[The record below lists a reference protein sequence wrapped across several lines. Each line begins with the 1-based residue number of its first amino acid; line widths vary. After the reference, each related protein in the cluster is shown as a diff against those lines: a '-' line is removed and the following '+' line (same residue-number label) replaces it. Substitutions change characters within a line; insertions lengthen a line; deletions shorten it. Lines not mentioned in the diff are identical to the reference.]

1 MDPKIAVSVKGL
13 KKSFGSTVAVD
24 DMSFEVK
31 EGEIFGLL
39 GPDGA
44 GKTTTMR
51 ILTGIMNSDGG
62 SAEVVGYDVAK
73 QAELIKLHIGYMP
86 QRFSLY
92 GDLTVE
98 ENLMFFAKLYQVPE
112 RERLEKEA
120 SLLEFSRLTPYR
132 KRLAQNLS
140 GGMKQKLALACTL
153 IHTPK
158 VLFLDE
164 PTTGVD
170 PVSRREFW
178 RILYDLLRQGVTLIV
193 STPYMDEAERC
204 SRVALIDKGKLVV
217 CDTPENLKQRLKGEI
232 VEIVAS
238 PIRDAYAIAQLIP
251 DITDVRMFGDR
262 LHVRMHNA
270 ETTLPGLLE
279 QLNNAKIEVQ
289 SSRTISPGLEDVFM
303 DMVSGRPE

>member
-1 MDPKIAVSVKGL
+1 MDPNIAVSVKGL

-24 DMSFEVK
+24 DMSFEVR

-51 ILTGIMNSDGG
+51 ILTGIMDSDGG

-132 KRLAQNLS
+132 MRLAQNLS

-238 PIRDAYAIAQLIP
+238 PIRDAYAVAQP
-251 DITDVRMFGDR
+251 FPNITDVRMFGDR
-262 LHVRMHNA
+262 LHVRMLNT
-270 ETTLPGLLE
+270 ETTLPGLLD
-279 QLNNAKIEVQ
+279 QLRKANIEVQ

-303 DMVSGRPE
+303 DMVAGRPE

>member
-1 MDPKIAVSVKGL
+1 LDPKIAVSVKGL

>member
-1 MDPKIAVSVKGL
+1 MDPKIVISVKDL

-24 DMSFEVK
+24 EMSFEVR

-51 ILTGIMNSDGG
+51 ILTGIMDCDGG

-98 ENLMFFAKLYQVPE
+98 ENLMFFARLYQVPE
-112 RERLEKEA
+112 QERREKEA

-217 CDTPENLKQRLKGEI
+217 CDTPENLKQQLIGEI

-238 PIRDAYAIAQLIP
+238 PIREAFAVAQP
-251 DITDVRMFGDR
+251 FPNITDVRMFGDR
-262 LHVRMHNA
+262 LHVRMQNA

-279 QLNNAKIEVQ
+279 QLNNEKIDVQ

>member
-1 MDPKIAVSVKGL
+1 LDPKIVISVKDL

-24 DMSFEVK
+24 EMSFEVR

-51 ILTGIMNSDGG
+51 ILTGIMDCDGG

-98 ENLMFFAKLYQVPE
+98 ENLMFFARLYQVPE
-112 RERLEKEA
+112 QERREKEA

-217 CDTPENLKQRLKGEI
+217 CDTPENLKQQLIGEI

-238 PIRDAYAIAQLIP
+238 PIREAFAVAQP
-251 DITDVRMFGDR
+251 FPNITDVRMFGDR
-262 LHVRMHNA
+262 LHVRMQNA

-279 QLNNAKIEVQ
+279 QLNNEKIDVQ

>member
-1 MDPKIAVSVKGL
+1 MDPKIAISVKGL
-13 KKSFGSTVAVD
+13 KKSFDSTVAVD
-24 DMSFEVK
+24 DMSFEVR

-51 ILTGIMNSDGG
+51 ILTGIMDSDGG
-62 SAEVVGYDVAK
+62 SASVAGYDVAK
-73 QAELIKLHIGYMP
+73 QAELMKLEIGYMP

-98 ENLMFFAKLYQVPE
+98 ENLMFFARLYQVPE
-112 RERLEKEA
+112 RERREKEA

-238 PIRDAYAIAQLIP
+238 PIREAYTVAQP
-251 DITDVRMFGDR
+251 FPNITDVRMFGDR
-262 LHVRMHNA
+262 LHVRMQNA
-270 ETTLPGLLE
+270 EITLPGLLE
-279 QLNNAKIEVQ
+279 LLNNAKIEVQ

-303 DMVSGRPE
+303 DMVSGRTE

>member
-24 DMSFEVK
+24 DMSFEVR

-51 ILTGIMNSDGG
+51 ILTGIMDSDGG

-238 PIRDAYAIAQLIP
+238 PIRDAYAVAQP
-251 DITDVRMFGDR
+251 FPNITDVRMFGDR
-262 LHVRMHNA
+262 LHVRMQNA
-270 ETTLPGLLE
+270 ETTLPRLLE
-279 QLNNAKIEVQ
+279 QLSNAKIEVQ